1 MKPKFVVFTEH
12 SDQRLSDIM
21 EKVGKV
27 PPKVRGKG
35 YEVIRPEDAEK
46 MSLEA
51 LNATRRP
58 RRTQDGPSVD
68 HLLSL
73 VGEG

>member
-12 SDQRLSDIM
+12 SDQRLSDLLA
-21 EKVGKV
+21 KVGQV

-35 YEVIRPEDAEK
+35 YEVIRPEDAEN

-51 LNATRRP
+51 LNASRRP
-58 RRTQDGPSVD
+58 RSAQEGPSVD